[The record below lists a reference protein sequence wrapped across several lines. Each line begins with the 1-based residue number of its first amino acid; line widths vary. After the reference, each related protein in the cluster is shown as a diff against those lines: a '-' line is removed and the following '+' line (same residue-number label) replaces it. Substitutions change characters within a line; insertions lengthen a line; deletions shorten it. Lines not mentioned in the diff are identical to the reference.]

1 MNDQAAALRKRVA
14 AVKHV
19 SNERKEAKTLAV
31 ISGKGGVGK
40 SNFSLNFSLALQEKG
55 HRVLLFDMDIGMG
68 NIDVL
73 MGIAS
78 SYTIVDML
86 ENKWPIQ
93 RVIKQ
98 GTQGLAYIAGGSGI
112 TSLFEWKRQD
122 LQYLINQFNSVAQ
135 DYDYLIFDMGAGMTE
150 GVITFLKT
158 MDDMVL
164 ITTPE
169 PTSITDGYA
178 ALKFLHLYG
187 VNASFKMVVNK
198 SLSVKEGVST
208 YERFNQAAKQFLKC
222 SIELLGIIAEDRCVS
237 HSVNSQVPFVLHY
250 PKGNAS
256 QGIKD
261 IVNQYA
267 TSSSTRNYGIGFVAR
282 LKKLFLER

>member
-14 AVKHV
+14 AVKHG
-19 SNERKEAKTLAV
+19 SNQRTEAKTLAV

-40 SNFSLNFSLALQEKG
+40 SNFSLNFSLSLQEKG
-55 HRVLLFDMDIGMG
+55 YRVLLFDMDIGMG

-78 SYTIVDML
+78 TYTIVDML

-98 GTQGLAYIAGGSGI
+98 GPKGLSYIAGGSGI
-112 TSLFEWKRQD
+112 TSLFEWKQND
-122 LQYLINQFNSVAQ
+122 LHYLIDQFNSVSQ

-150 GVITFLKT
+150 GVIAFLKA

-169 PTSITDGYA
+169 PTSITDCYA
-178 ALKFLHLYG
+178 ALKFLHLYD

-198 SLSVKEGVST
+198 SLSIKEGVNT

-222 SIELLGIIAEDRCVS
+222 SIELLGTIAEDRCVS
-237 HSVNSQVPFVLHY
+237 HSVNSQVPFILQY
-250 PKGNAS
+250 PKGSAS
-256 QGIKD
+256 QGIKN

-267 TSSSTRNYGIGFVAR
+267 TSSSTRNHSVGFVAK

>member
-19 SNERKEAKTLAV
+19 SNERTEAKTLAV

-40 SNFSLNFSLALQEKG
+40 SNFSLNFALALQEKG

-187 VNASFKMVVNK
+187 VNSSFKMVVNK
-198 SLSVKEGVST
+198 SLSIKEGVST

-237 HSVNSQVPFVLHY
+237 NSVNSQVPFVLHY

-261 IVNQYA
+261 IANQYA